1 MKKKIALSLG
11 AAAAVAAIAAPLAV
25 GHASVSLLQPQG
37 SALAGKSGTWILR
50 VPNERDSRS
59 TFKVTLNVPTAI
71 QSSVSVRQ
79 SSQWAMT
86 VVKDATAGIF
96 QVTWKAKTA
105 DDQIRPGQYGVF
117 EFRFKN
123 PATAQSLCFSVDQVY
138 NGSAKG
144 VASEIVS
151 WSGAP
156 GTATP
161 ASCVAI
167 VAS

>member
-1 MKKKIALSLG
+1 MKKKIALSLVS
-11 AAAAVAAIAAPLAV
+11 AAAVAAIAAPLAV

-86 VVKDATAGIF
+86 VVKGATAGIS

-105 DDQIRPGQYGVF
+105 GW
-117 EFRFKN
+117 
-123 PATAQSLCFSVDQVY
+123 ATSRLWQWTRA
-138 NGSAKG
+138 G
-144 VASEIVS
+144 
-151 WSGAP
+151 WR
-156 GTATP
+156 TA
-161 ASCVAI
+161 AAR
-167 VAS
+167 AARRAR